1 MQGVSRLPNSTIY
14 VVNPGYLGW
23 YWLNFPDCLIA
34 FLVFVLLLVYFC
46 VYIYSFSSCMTYLRK
61 VIHKLN
67 SI

>member
-34 FLVFVLLLVYFC
+34 FLVFCSFVGVFLC
-46 VYIYSFSSCMTYLRK
+46 VYIPF
-61 VIHKLN
+61 
-67 SI
+67 